1 MVCFSHVF
9 AWALVG
15 APFLVAAQPGG
26 EQGGDMMEMLED
38 NTTMVEIMDNMTT
51 TEPAPIEATSPSQA
65 PTSSQGPVMMID
77 DLPLMTVDEIVLSD
91 PDTTTLAA
99 AFKASGL
106 LGVLCEN
113 CNYTVFA

>member
-1 MVCFSHVF
+1 
-9 AWALVG
+9 
-15 APFLVAAQPGG
+15 
-26 EQGGDMMEMLED
+26 MMEMLED